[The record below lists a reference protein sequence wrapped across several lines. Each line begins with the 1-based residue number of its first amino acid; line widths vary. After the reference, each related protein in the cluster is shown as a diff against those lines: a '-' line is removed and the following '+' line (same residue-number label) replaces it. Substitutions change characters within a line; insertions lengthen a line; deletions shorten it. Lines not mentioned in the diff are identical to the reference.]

1 METKTPVKPL
11 TIDATG
17 KSLGRVASAAAK
29 HLMGKTLST
38 YVTNAQSGTKVV
50 ITNASKLH
58 ITEKKRVTKIYE
70 HYSQYPG
77 GLKREKLSSLSAR
90 KGFSEVL
97 KVAVQGMI
105 PRNTLRVGRMKNLTI
120 TE

>member
-1 METKTPVKPL
+1 MNDRTH
-11 TIDATG
+11 TIDAAG
-17 KSLGRVASAAAK
+17 KSLGRVASEAAK
-29 HLMGKTLST
+29 HLIGKTLSSYT
-38 YVTNAQSGTKVV
+38 PNKTSGTIVV
-50 ITNASKLH
+50 ITNASKLLVS
-58 ITEKKRVTKIYE
+58 EKKRLTKVYE

-90 KGFSEVL
+90 KGMSAVIRT
-97 KVAVQGMI
+97 AVQGMI